1 MPTIVKRRVTVRGR
15 MVGGNIVGATVV
27 RRAPRKSTKR
37 VAAVVKRVLSR
48 QTEVKHV
55 GANVVDAAFNSS
67 ISASSECYP
76 VIPPVGEGTAGHQR
90 IGDKIR
96 PKYLIVKGHL
106 QYDHGFQGNFAP
118 PSTVRVMILTQKN
131 IKIASD
137 VSGRADVDHL
147 LKDNIGTDTGRAYTG
162 SMFDNLAPI
171 NKDLFNVLMDRKFKM
186 LPQLYEGLGN
196 TQDTNTKTLSGTQ
209 RTYTFT
215 KKIKCPATLYYDDGN
230 GSIANNFAPF
240 VCMGAVTDD
249 GSGPFSLNTP
259 YHLTVQGELYFTDQ

>member
-1 MPTIVKRRVTVRGR
+1 MPTIVKRTIRVRGR
-15 MVGGNIVGATVV
+15 MVGGRIVGATTV
-27 RRAPRKSTKR
+27 RRAPAKKTIAR
-37 VAAVVKRVLSR
+37 VVKKVMSR
-48 QTEVKHV
+48 NVEVKHV

-67 ISASSECYP
+67 ISAASECYP
-76 VIPPVGEGTAGHQR
+76 VIPQVTEGTDGHQR
-90 IGDKIR
+90 VGDKIR

-106 QYDHGFQGNFAP
+106 QYDHGFMGNFAP

-131 IKIASD
+131 IKTASD
-137 VSGRADVDHL
+137 VSSRADIDHL

-186 LPQLYEGLGN
+186 LPQLYTGLGN
-196 TQDTNTKTLSGTQ
+196 TSDTNTKTLSGTQ

-230 GSIANNFAPF
+230 ANIANNFAPF
-240 VCMGAVTDD
+240 VCLGAVTDD